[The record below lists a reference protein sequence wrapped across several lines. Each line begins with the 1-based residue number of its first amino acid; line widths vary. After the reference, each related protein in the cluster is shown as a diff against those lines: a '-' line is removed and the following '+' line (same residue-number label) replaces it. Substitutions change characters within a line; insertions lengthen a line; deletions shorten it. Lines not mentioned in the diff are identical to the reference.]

1 MQPQL
6 TAGDSLLFSVA
17 GGSYPASSGWVLTH
31 LLVPRVGTGAVT
43 IPSTASGDDFEIA
56 VPATITA
63 GWAAGEYSWFRRV
76 ERAGEKYTIEQGQL
90 TIRPNPESL
99 SGTFDGRSQAV
110 KALEDLKAAR
120 ATWINSQGRVSSYEI
135 AGRKMVFR
143 AAIEIDREIRY
154 WELEVARE
162 INAQRAAAGLRT
174 GGRFYVR
181 VR

>member
-31 LLVPRVGTGAVT
+31 LLVPRVGTGVVT
-43 IPSTASGDDFEIA
+43 IPSIASGDDFEIA
-56 VPATITA
+56 VPATTTA

-99 SGTFDGRSQAV
+99 NGTFDGRSQAR
-110 KALEDLKAAR
+110 KAVDELRAALAAWSPIQR
-120 ATWINSQGRVSSYEI
+120 RYKIGEREMEFNSSAEIIKLLTWWEQQVAAEERL
-135 AGRKMVFR
+135 AGRASQPSRRIFSR
-143 AAIEIDREIRY
+143 I
-154 WELEVARE
+154 
-162 INAQRAAAGLRT
+162 
-174 GGRFYVR
+174 
-181 VR
+181 